1 MRDKERQIVRVA
13 CVRYSPS
20 VGVDRLSVCVCVCV
34 GERQI
39 KTLARV
45 LKTNT
50 SANELE
56 KMNKKFSLT
65 VKRVCY
71 IIVSDT

>member
-20 VGVDRLSVCVCVCV
+20 VGVDRLSVCVCV